1 VSGPGGVAFATAE
14 EVVFAGV
21 QWLRLA
27 LETVGAVVVAVGAVR
42 GMGQFLA
49 SRRAAA
55 EARFVPVR
63 LTLARY
69 LSLALEF
76 QLAADI
82 LSTAIAPSWDQI
94 GKLAAIAVIR
104 TGLNYFLAQEV
115 RSEEPPPAPRTA
127 GPAREQAPEASLP

>member
-1 VSGPGGVAFATAE
+1 MFQAVEQVVYGV
-14 EVVFAGV
+14 V
-21 QWLRLA
+21 QWIRLGLEAIGA
-27 LETVGAVVVAVGAVR
+27 LVIAAGAVR
-42 GMGQFLA
+42 GVLGLFGRMSGEQEGQFT
-49 SRRAAA
+49 
-55 EARFVPVR
+55 PVR

-104 TGLNYFLAQEV
+104 TGLNYFLGIEV
-115 RSEEPPPAPRTA
+115 RTESVSPRTGGS
-127 GPAREQAPEASLP
+127 GPSRERANPSSPA